1 VRPRTLAR
9 VPTTTLYLVRHGEQA
24 HGAADGDDPGAVL
37 TPTGR
42 RQADALGRRLAGVRL
57 DALRHGPLPRAAQT
71 AAVLATH
78 LPGVPVEASD
88 LLQDRTPIPDAAT
101 AGALPPRY
109 RAFLDTVPAEERD
122 EGAARLSAAV
132 AELTAVGPADRAE
145 LLVTHTFV
153 IGWFVRHVLDAPDW
167 RWLGLNHAHCG
178 LTTIA
183 VTDDGRPPLLLG
195 YNDVGHLP

>member
-1 VRPRTLAR
+1 
-9 VPTTTLYLVRHGEQA
+9 VPTTTLYLVRHAEQE
-24 HGAADGDDPGAVL
+24 HGAPGHGAGDDPAAGL
-37 TPTGR
+37 TADGR

-71 AAVLATH
+71 AAVLATY
-78 LPGVPVEASD
+78 LPGVPVERSD
-88 LLQDRTPIPDAAT
+88 LLQDRTPIPVGAA
-101 AGALPPRY
+101 AAAVPARY
-109 RAFLDTVPAEERD
+109 RAFLDSVPADERD
-122 EGAARLSAAV
+122 EGAAHLSAAV
-132 AELTAVGPADRAE
+132 AELTAVGDADRAE

-153 IGWFVRHVLDAPDW
+153 IGWFVRHVLEAPDW

-183 VTDDGRPPLLLG
+183 VAGDRPPMLLG